1 MLRSLKRRKSGF
13 SLVEVLIA
21 IAIIA
26 VVVIPLAMTLISSA
40 RMNGKARRVSA
51 ANDVS
56 TSIIET
62 LQTVDLGDIMIE
74 LNSSLKGDGAPSTE
88 KDEYYGDVS
97 KALLKALEEKGFEV
111 SDISMYETKKLAD
124 GSYQKITDK
133 SKSSVLERVFSDNSV
148 KNYFVGQSDDK

>member
-40 RMNGKARRVSA
+40 RMNGKAKRISA
-51 ANDVS
+51 AGDVS

-62 LQTVDLGDIMIE
+62 LQTVDLGDR
-74 LNSSLKGDGAPSTE
+74 T
-88 KDEYYGDVS
+88 
-97 KALLKALEEKGFEV
+97 
-111 SDISMYETKKLAD
+111 
-124 GSYQKITDK
+124 
-133 SKSSVLERVFSDNSV
+133 
-148 KNYFVGQSDDK
+148 